1 MQKKIYKVN
10 IFCSKKRK
18 EKKKIQPGEYSAQSP
33 GNVWKLPWGDTY
45 YHG

>member
-1 MQKKIYKVN
+1 MQKKDLLISSVRKKE
-10 IFCSKKRK
+10 KKRK
-18 EKKKIQPGEYSAQSP
+18 KYNQGEYSAQSP